1 MRILARS
8 VPEGACAYNRR
19 VADGVRLDIWLD
31 VACLAKTRSQAKEL
45 CEGGK
50 VEVEGVRAK
59 AHHIVRP
66 GERIRITAAPG
77 FPREVVVREVR
88 DTHVARAQAHQ
99 LYEDV
104 TPPPSPEEVEMR
116 RFERLAP
123 PPAPPRG
130 SGRPEKRARRK
141 IERMRGR

>member
-1 MRILARS
+1 MTDA
-8 VPEGACAYNRR
+8 
-19 VADGVRLDIWLD
+19 VRLDVWLD

-45 CEGGK
+45 CDGGK
-50 VEVEGVRAK
+50 VEVGGVRAK
-59 AHHIVRP
+59 AHRAVRP
-66 GERIRITAAPG
+66 GERVRITVGPG
-77 FPREVVVREVR
+77 YLREVVVREVR
-88 DTHVARAQAHQ
+88 ETHVPKALARE

-104 TPPPSPEEVEMR
+104 TPPPSPEELEMR
-116 RFERLAP
+116 RYERLAP

>member
-1 MRILARS
+1 M
-8 VPEGACAYNRR
+8 
-19 VADGVRLDIWLD
+19 ADGVRLDVWLD

-45 CEGGK
+45 CEAGK
-50 VEVEGVRAK
+50 VEVGGVRAK
-59 AHHIVRP
+59 AHRVVRP

-77 FPREVVVREVR
+77 FPREVVVRAAR
-88 DTHVARAQAHQ
+88 DTHVARAQARE

-104 TPPPSPEEVEMR
+104 TPPPSPEEFEMR